1 MKARMPSMKALDE
14 VFLGTTTPPSKARK
28 KSARFDVACRA
39 PTESDDKKI
48 TCFVLPIVWVL
59 LFKMPSH
66 NFIIS
71 MDISLSMLVRDDM
84 DDFARTSKT
93 LQIM

>member
-1 MKARMPSMKALDE
+1 MKALDE
-14 VFLGTTTPPSKARK
+14 IFLGTTPPPLKGRI

-48 TCFVLPIVWVL
+48 TWFVLPILWVL
-59 LFKMPSH
+59 LFKIPSH
-66 NFIIS
+66 NLIIS
-71 MDISLSMLVRDDM
+71 MDISLSMLVRDEM
-84 DDFARTSKT
+84 DDFARASKI